1 MMSVVCSMFLLSIY
15 ILDKELD
22 RIMNRYEKKTFGD
35 RIYYYNK
42 VNDIIISEYGI
53 LVGFPLNKFY
63 IVYEFGELSKNEC

>member
-1 MMSVVCSMFLLSIY
+1 MFYVSFKSFRSIY

-22 RIMNRYEKKTFGD
+22 TIMNRYEKKTCGD

-42 VNDIIISEYGI
+42 VNDITISEYGI